1 MKKKVTTMIIEDD
14 PRASYAL
21 ESTINQHT
29 DFEVVAV
36 SETYADAL
44 MQFELY
50 KPQLVFVDITLPDGS
65 GLDVIQ
71 KLRRDGANCYF
82 IMTTAE
88 RDANTVEHAV
98 QLGISDYLVKPVR
111 MSRVRQA
118 LDDYKLY
125 RQKLACHDT
134 VDQGAIDLIL
144 GKRSTNAP
152 VRKTPKG
159 IDATTL
165 ESLKMILKEEQLT
178 DFSVDDMSE
187 RMNVSRITVRRYLEY
202 LEAEGVVKMVLNYK
216 TGGRPRR
223 LYQLTDISLLD

>member
-1 MKKKVTTMIIEDD
+1 MKQKVTTMIIEDD

-21 ESTINQHT
+21 ESTINQHS

-44 MQFELY
+44 MHYELY
-50 KPQLVFVDITLPDGS
+50 KPQLVFVDITLPDGN
-65 GLDVIQ
+65 GIDVIQ
-71 KLRRDGANCYF
+71 KLRHDGANCYF

-88 RDANTVEHAV
+88 RDATTVEQAV
-98 QLGISDYLVKPVR
+98 QLGISDYLVKPLR

-125 RQKLACHDT
+125 RQKLATHET
-134 VDQGAIDLIL
+134 VDQGAIDQIL
-144 GKRSTNAP
+144 GKRSPTP
-152 VRKTPKG
+152 VRRTPKG

-165 ESLKMILKEEQLT
+165 DTLKKILKDEKLT

-202 LEAEGVVKMVLNYK
+202 LESEGVVKMVLNYK

-223 LYQLTDISLLD
+223 LYQLTDINLLN